1 MSVWASSARAGA
13 RGRAARF
20 QRSRPDASGVDPA
33 ELVAEVAAEKWAVLL
48 RSYEGRLER
57 GDLEDCLSQA
67 TFELVRVVRTG
78 RCFDGAEHVA
88 NALELK
94 FRSRIVDQHRA
105 RSARP
110 AAVALGEE
118 DEAEDAVVLEDRS
131 PRFER
136 GVEARFELERLRE
149 LVGELSVDEQ
159 RVLVL
164 QGAELSRREIC
175 ERLGWALER
184 YRSTAKRATE
194 KLAGL
199 VAAADRGERCRALKL
214 PLYAWVAG
222 LASEEEAGRLAVHVG
237 SCAGCRAEAAAL
249 RHARQQLGELVPWP
263 VLVAGGGVLGWLS
276 GRATGT
282 RVRLS
287 ALVGREPSGGVGHPE
302 SAAGGA
308 LAGGTA
314 AKAVLAACLAGGAVS
329 GACLS
334 TGVFSPGV
342 AHRVERHAH
351 GVHHRHVPRRH
362 TRRPQHRASVARIR
376 SAPRVRAAPTL
387 RPRRA
392 IAPPPSTYATSPPP
406 SSRRAVS
413 SPSSSG
419 EFTLGP
425 SQTSAPRARA
435 ASQPARS
442 PAPAPAPASGGGEF
456 TP

>member
-1 MSVWASSARAGA
+1 MSVWVSSARAGA

-67 TFELVRVVRTG
+67 TFELVRVVRAG

-118 DEAEDAVVLEDRS
+118 DEDEGAVVLEDRS

-199 VAAADRGERCRALKL
+199 VAAADRGERCRALRL
-214 PLYAWVAG
+214 PLYAWW
-222 LASEEEAGRLAVHVG
+222 R
-237 SCAGCRAEAAAL
+237 
-249 RHARQQLGELVPWP
+249 
-263 VLVAGGGVLGWLS
+263 GW
-276 GRATGT
+276 
-282 RVRLS
+282 RVRRRRGAS
-287 ALVGREPSGGVGHPE
+287 RFTWVAVQGV
-302 SAAGGA
+302 
-308 LAGGTA
+308 
-314 AKAVLAACLAGGAVS
+314 
-329 GACLS
+329 
-334 TGVFSPGV
+334 
-342 AHRVERHAH
+342 
-351 GVHHRHVPRRH
+351 VPRR
-362 TRRPQHRASVARIR
+362 RRYVMRVSSLGSSFRGRCSWRGAVCSVGSRVAR
-376 SAPRVRAAPTL
+376 
-387 RPRRA
+387 
-392 IAPPPSTYATSPPP
+392 
-406 SSRRAVS
+406 
-413 SPSSSG
+413 
-419 EFTLGP
+419 
-425 SQTSAPRARA
+425 RAR
-435 ASQPARS
+435 
-442 PAPAPAPASGGGEF
+442 GCG
-456 TP
+456 